1 MVNNQANYLDRYG
14 KHTPW
19 IEIYN
24 NSAATTNIG
33 GCFLSNDPDNLRKY
47 PITRGDR
54 STFIGP
60 RQFII
65 FWADDDATRGTF
77 HVNFLLDP
85 TRENTVYL
93 SDASGKLINELTV
106 PASAASLAD
115 KSFGRKTDGGKE
127 LGVLEKPTPN
137 INNVFADQDAKN
149 VRFAK
154 YDPTGLGMTVTAV
167 SVVFL
172 ALILLFVIF
181 KQVGKFYIR
190 KGRKK
195 AAEAKGEPVPKVKI
209 KVKDIEG
216 ISGEVCAAIAAAI
229 YEMQNDLHDIEDTVL
244 TIEKTEVHYS
254 PWSSKM
260 YGMRQSPQV
269 KSKR

>member
-1 MVNNQANYLDRYG
+1 MVNNQTNYIDRYG
-14 KHTPW
+14 EHTPW

-33 GCFLSNDPDNLRKY
+33 GCFLSNDPNNLKKY

-54 STFIGP
+54 NTIIGP

-65 FWADDDATRGTF
+65 FWADNDATRGTF

-85 TRENTVYL
+85 NRDNTVYL

-106 PASAASLAD
+106 PASASSSAD
-115 KSFGRKTDGGKE
+115 KSYGRKTDGGKE

-137 INNVFADQDAKN
+137 VNNVFADQDTKN

-154 YDPTGLGMTVTAV
+154 YDPTGLGMTITAV

-172 ALILLFVIF
+172 ALILLFIIF
-181 KQVGKFYIR
+181 KQVGKFYI
-190 KGRKK
+190 KKERKK
-195 AAEAKGEPVPKVKI
+195 AAAAKGEPEPKVK
-209 KVKDIEG
+209 VKAKDLEG

-229 YEMQNDLHDIEDTVL
+229 YEMQNDLHDIEDTIL
-244 TIEKTEVHYS
+244 TIEKTTVNYS
-254 PWSSKM
+254 PWSSKL
-260 YGMRQSPQV
+260 YGLRQTPQV